1 MEFPTIDR
9 RGDSPVPLCEMGSL
23 GGNQMALVN
32 VMEKFVD
39 EKLEQMLNGENC
51 CKCTRCLEDMKA
63 IALNKLPAKYVSSH
77 NGELFTKL
85 STSLRQSS
93 VDINVAVANAIE
105 CVANHPSHDGIITE
119 EPSVE
124 KAAI

>member
-1 MEFPTIDR
+1 MEFSR
-9 RGDSPVPLCEMGSL
+9 RQKGNVLPFCGILGDPWEVIK
-23 GGNQMALVN
+23 MALVN
-32 VMEKFVD
+32 VMEKLVD
-39 EKLEQMLNGENC
+39 EKLEQMLSGEHC

-93 VDINVAVANAIE
+93 VDINVAVANAID
-105 CVANHPSHDGIITE
+105 CVSAHPSHEGIVTE
-119 EPSVE
+119 EME
-124 KAAI
+124 TQKAAI